1 MEGSRVVSIKLRRE
15 ATEVH
20 PRHARVLLGSAM
32 LLNGFVVVQARGPVG
47 LRCKVCDTSVQGKGG
62 GHSNG
67 TYDRDSMTGRH
78 PIRRKTRALTDCCCC
93 WGAATWVELFDAVR
107 RRRGR
112 SAAARGDTSEEDE
125 DLGLP
130 RSPCNSPTTAD
141 VLLEKGGL
149 KSPNARLRTVHVTLS
164 ICWHSSTEW
173 QVGYNLCVCQWS
185 KKPVPVVRTVRVVF
199 LRPDGIYAPHACE
212 LGRVVRKACVM
223 SVKDTGIHEDLRIS
237 RGVKIF
243 RRFD

>member
-1 MEGSRVVSIKLRRE
+1 
-15 ATEVH
+15 
-20 PRHARVLLGSAM
+20 
-32 LLNGFVVVQARGPVG
+32 
-47 LRCKVCDTSVQGKGG
+47 
-62 GHSNG
+62 
-67 TYDRDSMTGRH
+67 MTCRH
-78 PIRRKTRALTDCCCC
+78 PIKRKTRTFTDCCCC
-93 WGAATWVELFDAVR
+93 CGAATWRATLAVDLTADDGDIEVQISVELFDAVR

-149 KSPNARLRTVHVTLS
+149 KTTNARLRNIHVTLS

-185 KKPVPVVRTVRVVF
+185 KKPVVRTVSQKQPEF
-199 LRPDGIYAPHACE
+199 TWASPFKDSSLRYNARTRFRIDLDSQNDYLIARTCLNDGCR
-212 LGRVVRKACVM
+212 L
-223 SVKDTGIHEDLRIS
+223 
-237 RGVKIF
+237 F
-243 RRFD
+243 F